1 MEKRKST
8 DKKSTKKRNISSI
21 PEYNQSTKSL
31 KADKKKKST
40 KSKLTDRS
48 EIVTLQA
55 RKENITEA
63 ALMLNRENEE
73 AATII
78 AEQDKILR
86 HLEESMKD
94 TNMLIGEIDK
104 VAMKNENEDL
114 PYSFNRQAGRLGE
127 MLDNVAK
134 YSNDLDNLNTLQ
146 EENKSLR
153 YKMEIKSIND
163 HDESL
168 NLGTKLNN
176 LKNIITSEISQFS
189 RFCADLGYSIDTSLG
204 STSLEDVNLPYFFK
218 NVKHLFGHIHRKNEG
233 LKEEVSELENEKRK
247 LIEEVKEL
255 KMERGFLNDKSL
267 EREDIERKANE
278 YALREMSRG
287 KVEAAE
293 LESRSKLHFQYDK

>member
-1 MEKRKST
+1 
-8 DKKSTKKRNISSI
+8 
-21 PEYNQSTKSL
+21 
-31 KADKKKKST
+31 
-40 KSKLTDRS
+40 
-48 EIVTLQA
+48 
-55 RKENITEA
+55 
-63 ALMLNRENEE
+63 
-73 AATII
+73 
-78 AEQDKILR
+78 
-86 HLEESMKD
+86 
-94 TNMLIGEIDK
+94 
-104 VAMKNENEDL
+104 
-114 PYSFNRQAGRLGE
+114 